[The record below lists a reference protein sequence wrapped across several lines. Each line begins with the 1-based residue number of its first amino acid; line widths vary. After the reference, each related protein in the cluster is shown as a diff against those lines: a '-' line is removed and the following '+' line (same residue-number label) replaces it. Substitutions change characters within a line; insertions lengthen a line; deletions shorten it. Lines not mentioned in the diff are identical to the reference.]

1 MNKNVGGI
9 DKTLRIAAGAIL
21 VGATAVGLLPVWGF
35 IGIVPLATG
44 LVGFCPFYPLL
55 GLNSCPTRKD

>member
-1 MNKNVGGI
+1 MQKNVGGI

-21 VGATAVGLLPVWGF
+21 VGATVVGILPAWGF

-44 LVGFCPFYPLL
+44 LMGWCPLYPLL
-55 GLNSCPTRKD
+55 GMNTCPMNKD